1 MRLDTNVSSFF
12 ISRKNVMR
20 FMSSIEYDFKNYAG
34 SIWRNE
40 SVPEISNLLGTQV
53 DYDKHIW

>member
-1 MRLDTNVSSFF
+1 
-12 ISRKNVMR
+12 MR

-34 SIWRNE
+34 SIWWNE

-53 DYDKHIW
+53 DYDKHIR